1 MNEQDSITS
10 RTLGKVMIDI
20 IVREQDSIMNRTL
33 GKKIER

>member
-10 RTLGKVMIDI
+10 RNLGKVMIDI

-33 GKKIER
+33 GKKMER